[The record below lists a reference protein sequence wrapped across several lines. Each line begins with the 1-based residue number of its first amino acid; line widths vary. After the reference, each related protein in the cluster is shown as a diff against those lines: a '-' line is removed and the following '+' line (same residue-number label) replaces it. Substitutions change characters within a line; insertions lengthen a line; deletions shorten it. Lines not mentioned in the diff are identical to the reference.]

1 MLQRCAHPRN
11 RPTATDEKTRKVF
24 PILVV
29 ISLVGTVS
37 GKSLKM
43 LPPDVIGP
51 ILKLQCTKFD
61 FGWGSVPDTARGTY
75 SDPPDLIPAGFE
87 GPTCKGKEGTKWN
100 GKGRGRKGV
109 RRGEVGGGGRHSV
122 V

>member
-1 MLQRCAHPRN
+1 M
-11 RPTATDEKTRKVF
+11 
-24 PILVV
+24 VV

-61 FGWGSVPDTARGTY
+61 FGWGSVPDPARGTY
-75 SDPPDLIPAGFE
+75 SEPPDLLPAGFE
-87 GPTCKGKEGTKWN
+87 GPTCKGKDGTKWN

-109 RRGEVGGGGRHSV
+109 RGGEVEGRHSV
-122 V
+122 ARPLA